1 MRLTSITQPDEL
13 VTTNIYDDTG
23 DYAGFLKTRIDLGFR
38 TNHYTWLNGNLEWHT
53 NELGLATKRT
63 WDDLNRLTGIGYPDG
78 TTVSNVYNKLDLVAT
93 KDRLVINGS
102 VP

>member
-1 MRLTSITQPDEL
+1 MTRL
-13 VTTNIYDDTG
+13 
-23 DYAGFLKTRIDLGFR
+23 RIDVGFR
-38 TNHYTWLNGNLEWHT
+38 TNQYTWVNGNLEWHT